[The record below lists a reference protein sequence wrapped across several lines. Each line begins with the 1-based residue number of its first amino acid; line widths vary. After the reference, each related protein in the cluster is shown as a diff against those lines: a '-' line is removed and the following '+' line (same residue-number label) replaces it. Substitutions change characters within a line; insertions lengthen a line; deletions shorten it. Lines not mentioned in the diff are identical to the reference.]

1 MHAVRVFFGAFI
13 FCSTQLI
20 QSQTP
25 QPPSS
30 SGAAQPAEAEQNVS
44 DLAKTTQ
51 NPVGDVVSV
60 PFQFNFKQHR

>member
-1 MHAVRVFFGAFI
+1 MRAVRGFFGAFI